1 MAIIIPGSF
10 HRSTALRVISVLF
23 VLAVVVPD
31 AGGRHQHHRQD
42 CLPFTCGRLSNVSSP
57 FRRRGDP
64 SECGFASYELTCT
77 DDKATIQIY
86 EGTYSVT
93 GINYSD
99 STFWVVDA
107 NISDSPNTL
116 PQRIVPPYHYWSNYN
131 PRHSFHYFE
140 LEPASSRWSAFVNC
154 SQEINNKMYRPV
166 ACLNNT
172 SRSFL
177 YVLIGSINYFFYI
190 DDLEPS
196 CGRLAITPLHGN
208 DTRVLEEN
216 PSCEDVVKIMRGGF
230 AVRFPYTIDAAYSFK
245 ECRAETFR

>member
-1 MAIIIPGSF
+1 M
-10 HRSTALRVISVLF
+10 
-23 VLAVVVPD
+23 
-31 AGGRHQHHRQD
+31 
-42 CLPFTCGRLSNVSSP
+42 
-57 FRRRGDP
+57 
-64 SECGFASYELTCT
+64 
-77 DDKATIQIY
+77 
-86 EGTYSVT
+86 
-93 GINYSD
+93 
-99 STFWVVDA
+99 
-107 NISDSPNTL
+107 
-116 PQRIVPPYHYWSNYN
+116 
-131 PRHSFHYFE
+131 
-140 LEPASSRWSAFVNC
+140 NC